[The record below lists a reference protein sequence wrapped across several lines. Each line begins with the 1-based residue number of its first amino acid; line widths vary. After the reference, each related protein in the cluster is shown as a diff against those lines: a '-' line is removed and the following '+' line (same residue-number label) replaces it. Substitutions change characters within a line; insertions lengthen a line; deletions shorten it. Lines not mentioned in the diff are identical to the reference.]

1 MPYPAVHL
9 IAGPF
14 SAANAPLK
22 EVSWPSMPVFTN
34 VMGRRLVMRGEQTI
48 VLSRLQH
55 QLLMLLLA
63 RRGCVVPRSEI
74 ERALYGRP
82 RRDAS
87 DASNTV
93 AVCISQLRRKLGSNL
108 IITIHGVGYSI
119 PSFD

>member
-1 MPYPAVHL
+1 
-9 IAGPF
+9 
-14 SAANAPLK
+14 
-22 EVSWPSMPVFTN
+22 
-34 VMGRRLVMRGEQTI
+34 MGRRLVMRGEQTI